1 MMIQN
6 FEQFSTWVE
15 ATYGLHLTAYKERQ
29 MERRLLTLID
39 KLELSGFDQYCQL
52 LQKDPQAREAFFQYV
67 TINVTDFYRNPE
79 IFEIFERYLV
89 AHQATQAGPIRIWS
103 AACSI
108 GSEPYTL
115 AMMATK
121 HQLSNISITATDLD
135 KAVLATA
142 QAGRYSPVEV
152 RNVPGADLVRYFDL
166 VGPNQYQINPR
177 IQQLVTFKRHDLLG
191 DPYGH
196 DYHFIVCRNVT
207 IYFKPEA
214 RDEVYQKF
222 SDALAPGGILFTGA
236 TETINFPEKF
246 NLKKIDNFIYQK
258 VN

>member
-1 MMIQN
+1 MVEN

-15 ATYGLHLTAYKERQ
+15 TTYGLRLTAYKERQ
-29 MERRLLTLID
+29 MERRLLTLIE
-39 KLELSGFDQYCQL
+39 KLGLNNFAQYSQL
-52 LQKDPQAREAFFQYV
+52 LQTNTQARENFFQYV

-79 IFEIFERYLV
+79 IFEVFEKYLV
-89 AHQATQAGPIRIWS
+89 AYKAKHSTALRIWS

-115 AMMATK
+115 AMMAAK
-121 HQLSNISITATDLD
+121 HQLTNVSITATDLD

-142 QAGRYSPVEV
+142 QAGQYSAVEV
-152 RNVPGADLVRYFDL
+152 RNVPSADLANYFDL
-166 VGPNQYQINPR
+166 IAPNKYQIIPK

-191 DPYGH
+191 DPYEH
-196 DYHFIVCRNVT
+196 NYHFIVCRNVT
-207 IYFKPEA
+207 IYFKPDA

-222 SDALAPGGILFTGA
+222 SDALAPNGILFTGA